1 MKKYGHL
8 TLEER
13 SKIEV
18 LLKLE
23 YSQRQIAKLLGRSQ
37 STISVE
43 IRRNTKGKE
52 WYLAFRANERATRR
66 SYYQRKQAPLKEVWI
81 WEYVLSRLKKRWS
94 PEAICGRLWLEHGVK
109 LHHETIY
116 RYVYSVDGQRNRL
129 YQYLKLHRKKRMRK
143 YGRKVKRQPI
153 KNRVMIDQRP
163 TTEGFGH
170 WETDNME
177 GVRSDRKSVSVTIE
191 RETRYMRADVVG
203 RDSRTK
209 TKHIV
214 KRLSNLPVKTL
225 TTDNGSENAR
235 HITWKK
241 KLGVDVYFCNPYH
254 SWEKGAV
261 ENAIGR
267 IRKYIPK
274 KQSIEWL
281 TNQKLQ
287 RVVDEYNET
296 PRKCLKYLTPK
307 EEFMRQLQTPSDRF
321 PLRI

>member
-1 MKKYGHL
+1 MKEYSHL

-37 STISVE
+37 STISDE
-43 IRRNTKGKE
+43 IRRNTEGKE
-52 WYLAFRANERATRR
+52 WYLVDRAKVRSEKR
-66 SYYQRKQAPLKEVWI
+66 SYYQRKQAPLKENWI

-94 PEAICGRLWLEHGVK
+94 PETICGRLWLEHGVK

-116 RYVYSVDGQRNRL
+116 RYVYSVDGQRNEL

-153 KNRVMIDQRP
+153 KDRVMIEERP
-163 TTEGFGH
+163 TLEGFGH

-177 GVRSDRKSVSVTIE
+177 GVRSDRKSISVTIE
-191 RETRYMRADVVG
+191 RQTRYMRADVIG

-209 TKHIV
+209 TVNIQ
-214 KRLSNLPVKTL
+214 KRLNNLPVKTL
-225 TTDNGSENAR
+225 TTDNGSENAG
-235 HITWKK
+235 HKSWP
-241 KLGVDVYFCNPYH
+241 GDVYFCNAYH

-274 KQSIEWL
+274 KQSIEWV
-281 TNQKLQ
+281 TNKKLQ
-287 RVVDEYNET
+287 WIVNEYNET
-296 PRKCLKYLTPK
+296 PRKCLNYLTPK
-307 EEFMRQLQTPSDRF
+307 EVFMRELLT
-321 PLRI
+321 